1 MERHAAPDRVIRS
14 HSVLP
19 STSKELQSSEV
30 PLVTTV
36 TAVGLSWG
44 EYSKQ
49 SLAQSRSAACSSS
62 TPASYMLANSTLTCA
77 ASVKSPAG
85 GSPMNRPASGTCSTP
100 AGSTNMSVFEAA
112 VSVSTPLL
120 TRHPGGGLPAGSS
133 ANGRLGSFNAVTRV
147 VSHDP
152 PRRFVRPWC

>member
-1 MERHAAPDRVIRS
+1 MEAWNAQAAPDRVIRS

-36 TAVGLSWG
+36 TAVGLSCG

-49 SLAQSRSAACSSS
+49 SLAQSRSAACSSR

-85 GSPMNRPASGTCSTP
+85 GK
-100 AGSTNMSVFEAA
+100 
-112 VSVSTPLL
+112 
-120 TRHPGGGLPAGSS
+120 
-133 ANGRLGSFNAVTRV
+133 
-147 VSHDP
+147 
-152 PRRFVRPWC
+152 PRRDHGISGRGPPWCRR